1 MVGVRKGKLRVLKT
15 DKGAAASSLGPETP
29 NISPGSKHPPPA
41 FSNPSFSHSLYTAL
55 GARAT
60 DTRTA
65 TRPCPG
71 QAHSIGRGWNP
82 GSRGEAPD
90 FQCQDPAPNAAFA
103 TRVGADREVPAADLG
118 IQRRRTSGESLTG
131 PTLALWPRRQLG
143 GHHALARRA
152 LQPPVWGPRAA
163 ATPNYTDGPTD
174 APPPCFLESHASW
187 KFTV

>member
-1 MVGVRKGKLRVLKT
+1 MFSRRIREPLPPVWDLR
-15 DKGAAASSLGPETP
+15 TP
-29 NISPGSKHPPPA
+29 TSPQALTPHPH
-41 FSNPSFSHSLYTAL
+41 PSFQQIPASPTPS
-55 GARAT
+55 
-60 DTRTA
+60 
-65 TRPCPG
+65 TRPGEPG
-71 QAHSIGRGWNP
+71 LPTPEQQLAPAPAMRTRPAEAGTR

-90 FQCQDPAPNAAFA
+90 FQRQNPAPNAAFA
-103 TRVGADREVPAADLG
+103 TRVGAGREVPAPDLG

-163 ATPNYTDGPTD
+163 ATPNHTDGPTD